1 MSPRAA
7 VAPSSAATSL
17 PIAALA
23 DSFEISL
30 GAARKSPRTR
40 QTYLE
45 SLRLFD
51 EFLTRNGMPQ
61 RVGAIRRE
69 HVEAFMNELLA
80 RWKPATA
87 ANRYGG
93 LQAFFKWCVSEEEI
107 AASPMAKMT
116 PPTVPPTS
124 VPVLSDADLSRLLK
138 ACEGTD
144 FTSRR
149 DMAIIRLFISTGMRR
164 AELAEL
170 LVEDVDPRGRTVIIR
185 HGKGDKPR
193 VVTFGAKTA
202 NIVDRYLRARR
213 AHRRAHEVIRDGRG
227 EAIGHPLWLGPRG
240 QVTGSGIF
248 QVIQSRGEQAGL
260 GKIHPHVFRHTSA
273 HVMLAG
279 GHSEGDVMNLHGWS
293 SRQMVLRYGASAAGE
308 RAREAYQ
315 RRGLDDRL

>member
-1 MSPRAA
+1 MPATITEI
-7 VAPSSAATSL
+7 APPATTSL
-17 PIAALA
+17 PIDALA
-23 DSFEISL
+23 ESFEISL
-30 GAARKSPRTR
+30 GASGKSRRTI

-45 SLRLFD
+45 SLRLLD
-51 EFLTRNGMPQ
+51 AFLAARGMPQ

-69 HVEAFMNELLA
+69 HVEAFVIDLLA

-107 AASPMAKMT
+107 TTSPMAKMS
-116 PPTVPPTS
+116 PPAVPLNS
-124 VPVLSDADLSRLLK
+124 VPVLSDEDLARLLK
-138 ACEGTD
+138 ACEGAD

-164 AELAEL
+164 AELAALTE
-170 LVEDVDPRGRTVIIR
+170 EDVDPKGRTVIIR
-185 HGKGDKPR
+185 RGKGDKPR
-193 VVTFGAKTA
+193 VVSIGARAA
-202 NIVDRYLRARR
+202 NILDRYLRARR
-213 AHRRAHEVIRDGRG
+213 AHRYAKLVIRDSRG
-227 EAIGHPLWLGPRG
+227 EPIGHPLWLGPRG
-240 QVTGSGIF
+240 AMTDSGIF
-248 QVIQSRGEQAGL
+248 QVVQSRGEQAGL
-260 GKIHPHVFRHTSA
+260 GKIHPHQFRHTSA